1 MESKTKKKIALS
13 PAKLAANRANA
24 LKSTGPRTTEGQR
37 RSAAN
42 ARVIHGFRTHAP
54 KLSEADLAEIAE
66 LEIDLAAQ
74 WQPATPESAALV
86 REAAAA
92 KWRMDEILMI
102 IDEALLNPGLNPIP
116 TAALDRYLATA
127 QATRRRARK
136 ALQAN
141 LHARTQTTKPDA
153 SYLHARTQTE
163 QAESSD
169 LHART
174 QTESPESSD
183 SHARTQIERPES
195 PNLHARTQ
203 TDQPES
209 SDSHARTQIEQPKAS
224 DLHART
230 QTDQAESSD
239 SHARTQTE
247 SPESS
252 DLHARTQ
259 AAQRN
264 PPNSHER
271 SQTSWSSATSSSSST
286 SWIPQT
292 SWTSQTSTPYLLT
305 TVKLGLNAKI

>member
-92 KWRMDEILMI
+92 KWRMDEILMT
-102 IDEALLNPGLNPIP
+102 IDEALLNPGLNLIP

-174 QTESPESSD
+174 QTEQPEASD
-183 SHARTQIERPES
+183 LRQ
-195 PNLHARTQ
+195 RTQ
-203 TDQPES
+203 TIQPE
-209 SDSHARTQIEQPKAS
+209 I
-224 DLHART
+224 
-230 QTDQAESSD
+230 
-239 SHARTQTE
+239 
-247 SPESS
+247 
-252 DLHARTQ
+252 
-259 AAQRN
+259 
-264 PPNSHER
+264 PNSHQR
-271 SQTSWSSATSSSSST
+271 SQTSWSSGTSTSSST
-286 SWIPQT
+286 SSTCWT
-292 SWTSQTSTPYLLT
+292 SQTSQTSTPYLLT

>member
-92 KWRMDEILMI
+92 KWRMDEILMT

-141 LHARTQTTKPDA
+141 L
-153 SYLHARTQTE
+153 
-163 QAESSD
+163 
-169 LHART
+169 
-174 QTESPESSD
+174 
-183 SHARTQIERPES
+183 HARTQIERPES

-239 SHARTQTE
+239 LHARTQTE
-247 SPESS
+247 QPEAS
-252 DLHARTQ
+252 DLRQRTQ
-259 AAQRN
+259 TIQ
-264 PPNSHER
+264 PEIPNSHQR
-271 SQTSWSSATSSSSST
+271 SQTSWSSGTSTSSST
-286 SWIPQT
+286 SSTCWT
-292 SWTSQTSTPYLLT
+292 SQTSQTSTPYLLT